1 MTQTT
6 AATTAK
12 TSEAEE
18 KSSALKGALEQIEKI
33 KTALREVIGQ
43 LNETASLLKAAE
55 KDQRATEKEFDSV
68 RTTLRSLQKVSI

>member
-6 AATTAK
+6 AATAAK

-43 LNETASLLKAAE
+43 LNETATLLKAAE
-55 KDQRATEKEFDSV
+55 KENRATEKEFESV
-68 RTTLRSLQKVSI
+68 RATLRSLQKVSI